1 MNQNQQH
8 GARTGQHTETRQQAE
23 LPGGPPPMRNS
34 ANSPQTTRPTGPAIT
49 TGGIEMIEILNRW
62 TQAVL
67 YTSDTA
73 NTPGAAAIEAL
84 GKEADLRGANLREA
98 DLRGADLCGAD
109 LCGADLRGADLCG
122 ADLRGAD
129 LCGADL
135 CGANLC
141 GADLCGANLR
151 GADLCGADL
160 CGANLR
166 GADLCGA
173 NLRGADLCGANL
185 READLCGANLC
196 GAKQC
201 VLRIQGSRH
210 EITCVDDD
218 VRIGCH
224 RRTLAQWL
232 TIYAKIGAEENYS
245 AEQIAEY
252 WAHLKHIEALLAM
265 RMAAKEAK

>member
-98 DLRGADLCGAD
+98 DLREADLREANLREADLCGAN
-109 LCGADLRGADLCG
+109 LRE

-135 CGANLC
+135 C
-141 GADLCGANLR
+141 

-173 NLRGADLCGANL
+173 NLRGADLCGADLCGANLRGANL
-185 READLCGANLC
+185 READLCGADLC